1 MNTGIHCKDKTYY
14 LVKKDGT
21 DADLLLVNGSDAGYL
36 YYCEANA
43 SVKSGISCSQVKNEG
58 YYINIHYNI
67 AYECHLNSGLVCQT
81 FTFDDICTPRTVFLK
96 YGKPAFCIDGDH
108 YLILD
113 STTKYRLLSD
123 MPTEGSNVVFKTSDS
138 NYTFGLVK
146 VSENSVTFA
155 TECKLTLNNYILTLI
170 TI

>member
-1 MNTGIHCKDKTYY
+1 VNTGIHCKDKTYY

-58 YYINIHYNI
+58 YYINIHYNT
-67 AYECHLNSGLVCQT
+67 AYECHLNSGLVCKT
-81 FTFDDICTPRTVFLK
+81 FGFGNTCTPHTVFLK

-113 STTKYRLLSD
+113 STTKYRLLSS
-123 MPTEGSNVVFKTSDS
+123 MPTSGDTVFKTSDS

-155 TECKLTLNNYILTLI
+155 TECKLNIK
-170 TI
+170 